1 MTENLMYKMDGFAS
15 LLKERIPSSQ
25 YELLDSISS
34 IANSNGVALYLVG
47 GMVRDI
53 LLSIPYTDPDL
64 CIEGESTDFVELLS
78 QELTGN
84 VIAQSD
90 FGTAKIELNGT
101 IVDFAI
107 ARKEKYQY
115 KGALPEVEKGTIIE
129 DLSRRDFSIN

>member
-53 LLSIPYTDPDL
+53 FLSMPYTDPDL

-90 FGTAKIELNGT
+90 FGTAKIELNG
-101 IVDFAI
+101 IFHLI
-107 ARKEKYQY
+107 
-115 KGALPEVEKGTIIE
+115 P
-129 DLSRRDFSIN
+129 FNSIFGPKT

>member
-15 LLKERIPSSQ
+15 LLKERVPSSQ

-115 KGALPEVEKGTIIE
+115 KGALLKLKKEQLLKI
-129 DLSRRDFSIN
+129 